1 MFSHDREEERFLQ
14 RPHSTC
20 RSILKRF
27 DKFDRIHMPS
37 SSWISGLPDLVSG
50 KSFWIDGPAVSTD
63 LVCVYV
69 EPLTTEETRNLS
81 ESVAQCE
88 PDNLAHLLR
97 LLAWGFHS
105 WRKWYLHQACN
116 QKKVD
121 LVQLLIDD
129 DRSIGDSLMKDKG
142 NLGGYHLDEGS
153 LRLLRTKMG
162 RDAVTDDAVRAHFE
176 IACSQGQHQSVKS
189 FLPYGL
195 PANHDLLLAA
205 ASKLDYFTVE
215 FLLDNGFD
223 ANAKLENGQ
232 TCLLAATLGSNYG
245 LYSSSSSYWPEPFYL
260 LRLTYIF
267 LGHGADIEATTLNG
281 NNFLHLAAQ
290 KTPWSVAEWHTLLIS
305 EAKLSSALAAVN
317 QEGKTPAVVAEQA
330 GNEEFLA
337 FVDQVNPSV
346 KDKGLSFQASCIP
359 KGSNT
364 IGQEENSAFGAEQLE
379 NKQSPALTEHVDHT
393 AQKGTYSAPVSPQGM
408 LSYPASRLPKGSEID
423 PFAPEKIRMKSPS
436 RNSI

>member
-1 MFSHDREEERFLQ
+1 MSSHDREEERFLQ

-27 DKFDRIHMPS
+27 DKFDRILIPS
-37 SSWISGLPDLVSG
+37 SSWTSGLPDPASG

-69 EPLTTEETRNLS
+69 EPHFEESRNLF

-116 QKKVD
+116 QKRVD

-129 DRSIGDSLMKDKG
+129 DRSLGESLMKREGD
-142 NLGGYHLDEGS
+142 LGGYQIDEGG

-162 RDAVTDDAVRAHFE
+162 RDAVTDDVARAHFE
-176 IACSQGQHQSVKS
+176 IACSEGNHQSVKS

-205 ASKLDYFTVE
+205 VSRLDYFTVE

-223 ANAKLENGQ
+223 ANAKFDDGQ
-232 TCLLAATLGSNYG
+232 TCLLATASASNYG
-245 LYSSSSSYWPEPFYL
+245 LYSYYGLCWPAI
-260 LRLTYIF
+260 LRLRLANIF
-267 LGHGADIEATTLNG
+267 LDHGADIEATTING
-281 NNFLHLAAQ
+281 NNFLHLVAQ
-290 KTPWSVAEWHTLLIS
+290 TKTPWSVAEWNTLLIS
-305 EAKLSSALAAVN
+305 DAKLSSALTAVN
-317 QEGKTPAVVAEQA
+317 QDGKTPALVAEQA

-337 FVDQVNPSV
+337 FVDHVNQTV
-346 KDKGLSFQASCIP
+346 KEDTGLSFRASCIP
-359 KGSNT
+359 KASNP
-364 IGQEENSAFGAEQLE
+364 IGQPGENSAIGAEQ
-379 NKQSPALTEHVDHT
+379 QSRSLADHVDQT
-393 AQKGTYSAPVSPQGM
+393 ARKGTYSAPVSPQGTP
-408 LSYPASRLPKGSEID
+408 SFPASRLPKVSSEID
-423 PFAPEKIRMKSPS
+423 PFAPEMIPMKSPA